1 SDCRFNSTLQLI
13 QQKPKFVYNIKNLN
27 IYLNGYC
34 DHYDY
39 NNLSSSFIEESI
51 SELINS
57 QQNFK
62 NNCFSYNNY
71 LKNLNIFN
79 CSNTL
84 KIIIFHKIN
93 LKSLKINFN
102 EAFEQQN
109 ILESIHIIIHCYL
122 LNLNST
128 FIQQIINL
136 TKTCKLKSLF
146 IDNYFTLQIETFKLL
161 LQKSGNYLEN
171 IVFGL
176 SRNNEHNK

>member
-1 SDCRFNSTLQLI
+1 MNEKVVCCFNSTLQLI

-57 QQNFK
+57 H
-62 NNCFSYNNY
+62 NY

-136 TKTCKLKSLF
+136 TKPFKLKSLF

-176 SRNNEHNK
+176 SRNNEHNNK